1 MDWEFV
7 IPMVKDDLL
16 SSGEGEYKVENVWGP
31 LDVRDRF
38 SSSKA
43 AFNEDL
49 NVVFILDHF
58 DTFFSILLNIKKVD
72 LSFLQLNLEFLL
84 KVCKELKSHYLTNAL
99 SVNEILPEQRK
110 VHLNTIKMLL
120 YLITELSNGLEDRLS
135 EKSADALLM
144 EGGKGRKKG
153 TKKFEE
159 DEWDWQEKKT
169 EVVEMLYSILLE
181 DMDRF
186 WDPPVVEQDFVNL
199 FANTCYKFLEDSSIS
214 LAKSKNLRNS
224 IMHVLGILLKRYRH
238 VRSFIIKVM
247 QLLKLYEHLVTPL
260 AQGVVVAVNEYSC
273 NNIVKELV
281 REFSILESAD
291 LAQDAVGTRSY
302 SQFLVELAENLPA
315 LMLPITDLLT
325 PYLDDEPYIMR
336 NCVLTVMSEI
346 VLKVLTS
353 ENLDNASLK
362 NRNFFLQK
370 LQEHLLDVNAFVRSK
385 ALQLWLKLC
394 REHAIPIAW
403 HGPLLTCVVDRLHDK
418 SSNVKKFAVQVL
430 TAFLEG
436 NPFAAKLGLK
446 ELEAQFELE
455 QANLKKLREDH
466 GVIEEEEEEAEVNRV
481 ATVFQKMESKF
492 RTAVQEL
499 LQSEENINSDSEDSE
514 SSDSSLADIL
524 EQVKSLLNNGKF
536 IEAVK
541 LLRKAEKQFPE
552 DKDLKLDTVQEN
564 RVDHYILLMKK
575 VVTSPTE
582 EEPLPPPGPSSDSG
596 ENSQDIVTEPSQ
608 ETETPA
614 KLAIKKQKADSIT
627 FVKILSKALPLIA
640 GMMHSAQVTDI
651 LEAVEFFK
659 SAFLFGLSDAS
670 MGVRHMLA
678 LVWSQE
684 QNIKDAVAG
693 AYNTLYLTVE
703 NTNPRGPTARHIS
716 PSRRHHCGCPVLHRA
731 TRAQT
736 AELGLYGRHTPLSG
750 HPSQSHTTI
759 RGVTTPQI
767 RLRGSA
773 REKSLKDLGKDRD
786 TLPSF
791 WGIEMGEEVAC
802 QGQLF
807 MSIILVRALM
817 VVKNLSDLLITLTIG
832 QKDALEQLMKQ
843 WVKAGS
849 IDLLCIQVMW
859 ERFAMKLPDT
869 TETDSR
875 AGLVLLGM
883 VASAEVQTVNSNKA
897 VLNTIGL
904 GSGDFALIKSTCEV
918 LLKLVV
924 TKVRLTPD
932 DDIVSS
938 LKKILIEGFSNFSQD
953 YYIPVCFQAIDVI
966 YQLSDSP
973 DTICTY
979 VLKQVC
985 AAYEHHRNSN
995 AENDKVNPVA
1005 MLSRLVSLVG
1015 HIALRQMLYLDV
1027 AVFSELKRRNALR
1040 EEANDKK
1047 NKGNKKNSRTSKTSV
1062 SAAGST
1068 TTTPNT
1074 SINARSVVAPKSRQV
1089 SASYEQNVSSDDMG
1103 LTGAVADDQEA
1114 ELIHSVCEKDIVC
1127 GSGILAELSTL
1138 VLNTCRDPVT
1148 FSDPSLQ
1155 TAAALSMAKM
1165 MLVSSEFCEKN
1176 LQLLVSLM
1184 ERSSLPTLRCNLV
1197 IAMGDMSYRFPNV
1210 VEPWSAHIYSRL
1222 HDPSLLVR
1230 RTTVIVLS
1238 NLIMNEMVKV
1248 KGQISDL
1255 ALCIVDPEDIIAAMA
1270 CSFFFELAKKGNALY
1285 NVMPDIISRLSSP
1298 DLNLPEQ
1305 KFQLILKHVINLI
1318 TKERQLESLVEKL
1331 CLRFQAAQKERQWRD
1346 LAYCLTLMP
1355 YTERS
1360 LRRLLNNVAMFADKL
1375 HEPVVYNSFT
1385 SIIANTGKNAKQ
1397 DIKNI
1402 LEELEAKIEECRTR
1416 GTRESPPPQNAHKT
1430 PAPAGQKTAP
1440 RTKGKSVRRLHKPC
1454 ESSPSSSELEDAS
1467 DKDEEKDD
1475 NDSDIFARPKTP
1487 SALQSKKTTEFSNVD
1502 EEGTE
1507 NHDRFGKLKTKTPSS
1522 RRKGPKK
1529 TELEHDEM
1537 SDEDEN
1543 SKSKTPRVLRIGS
1556 RKKNYDVT
1564 KSLTPMTRIRGSSNI
1579 VESGKDASE
1588 EVTMSRT
1595 RRSTRNIVEGE
1606 KDENSDVITKSN
1618 TPPSQRK
1625 QPKGSASSS
1634 FDCDSPISS
1643 ASSSPDPKRVR
1654 SSKRIS
1660 GLTPPLQ
1667 KSQNTPI
1674 QNQQTVLRKSSRK
1687 RSK

>member
-499 LQSEENINSDSEDSE
+499 LQSEENIDSDSEDSE

-564 RVDHYILLMKK
+564 CVDHYILLMKK

-703 NTNPRGPTARHIS
+703 NTNPRYSWLNLYWRQLSSLFCSKLGAGR
-716 PSRRHHCGCPVLHRA
+716 VLIYC
-731 TRAQT
+731 
-736 AELGLYGRHTPLSG
+736 L
-750 HPSQSHTTI
+750 
-759 RGVTTPQI
+759 
-767 RLRGSA
+767 
-773 REKSLKDLGKDRD
+773 
-786 TLPSF
+786 
-791 WGIEMGEEVAC
+791 W
-802 QGQLF
+802 
-807 MSIILVRALM
+807 VRALM

-924 TKVRLTPD
+924 TKVRLAPD

-973 DTICTY
+973 DTICTD

-995 AENDKVNPVA
+995 TENDKVNPVA

-1074 SINARSVVAPKSRQV
+1074 SMNARSVVAPKSRQV

-1556 RKKNYDVT
+1556 RKKNYDGT

-1625 QPKGSASSS
+1625 QPKGSV
-1634 FDCDSPISS
+1634 DTLKEKE
-1643 ASSSPDPKRVR
+1643 KRAKQV
-1654 SSKRIS
+1654 
-1660 GLTPPLQ
+1660 
-1667 KSQNTPI
+1667 
-1674 QNQQTVLRKSSRK
+1674 
-1687 RSK
+1687 